1 MSFRTTAC
9 LRSSLFLAMLS
20 FLFFAQT
27 HSTFVEGNAH
37 STRDRRHRHGF
48 HAIDSVY
55 VINMESRPDRLEHI
69 NAVLGSLGVSK
80 HKIVKGIPHSCG
92 ILGCGLSHALA
103 VAECVDSN
111 ATTCAIFEDDFEL
124 VRGPEE
130 AKAAVDRFFRNE
142 PPSWEVLMLSAHA
155 VTPSSPSPEFS
166 HLDVINAALTASGYI
181 IHRSFAPKILETF
194 LEASYRL
201 NESNCSQAEYAHDVL
216 WKKLQRSG
224 KWFALKPVI
233 GRQRASYSDIEKR
246 HVDYKVKLRL

>member
-1 MSFRTTAC
+1 VARNSAF
-9 LRSSLFLAMLS
+9 
-20 FLFFAQT
+20 
-27 HSTFVEGNAH
+27 
-37 STRDRRHRHGF
+37 
-48 HAIDSVY
+48 
-55 VINMESRPDRLEHI
+55 VINLESRPDRLEHI

-92 ILGCGLSHALA
+92 ILGYGLSHALT
-103 VAECVDSN
+103 VAECIDLN

-181 IHRSFAPKILETF
+181 IHRSFAPKILGTF

-216 WKKLQRSG
+216 WKMLQRSG
-224 KWFALKPVI
+224 KWFATTE
-233 GRQRASYSDIEKR
+233 R
-246 HVDYKVKLRL
+246 

>member
-1 MSFRTTAC
+1 
-9 LRSSLFLAMLS
+9 MLS
-20 FLFFAQT
+20 LNLFAQT
-27 HSTFVEGNAH
+27 RSTFAH

-48 HAIDSVY
+48 HAIDSIY
-55 VINMESRPDRLEHI
+55 VINLESRPDRLEHV

-92 ILGCGLSHALA
+92 LSHALA
-103 VAECVDSN
+103 VAECIDSN

-124 VRGPEE
+124 VRDPEE
-130 AKAAVDRFFRNE
+130 AKVAVERFFQSE

-155 VTPSSPSPEFS
+155 VMPSSPSPDFS

-194 LEASYRL
+194 MEASYRL

-216 WKKLQRSG
+216 WKRLQQSG
-224 KWFALKPVI
+224 KWFALKPLI
-233 GRQRASYSDIEKR
+233 GKQRASYSDIEKR
-246 HVDYKVKLRL
+246 HVDYNVRRQL

>member
-1 MSFRTTAC
+1 
-9 LRSSLFLAMLS
+9 MLS
-20 FLFFAQT
+20 FLLFAQT
-27 HSTFVEGNAH
+27 RSTSVEGNAH

-55 VINMESRPDRLEHI
+55 VINLESRPDRLEHI

-92 ILGCGLSHALA
+92 ILGCSLSHALA
-103 VAECVDSN
+103 VAECMSSR

-124 VRGPEE
+124 VRDPEE
-130 AKAAVDRFFRNE
+130 AKVAVERFFQSE

-155 VTPSSPSPEFS
+155 VTPSSPSPDFS
-166 HLDVINAALTASGYI
+166 HLDIINAALTASGYI
-181 IHRSFAPKILETF
+181 IHRSFAPEILETF

-216 WKKLQRSG
+216 WKRLQQTG
-224 KWFALKPVI
+224 KWFALKPLI
-233 GRQRASYSDIEKR
+233 GKQRASYSDIEKR
-246 HVDYKVKLRL
+246 HVDYNVRRRFR